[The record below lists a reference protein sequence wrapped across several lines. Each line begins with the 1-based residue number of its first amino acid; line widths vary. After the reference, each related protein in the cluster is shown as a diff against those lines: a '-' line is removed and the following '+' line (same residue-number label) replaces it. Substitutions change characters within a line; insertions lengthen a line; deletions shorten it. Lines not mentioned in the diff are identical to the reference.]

1 MPLFFYAFALYW
13 KKSATFVAPK
23 YGGLLPKVPYFWT
36 KTAALLMAKPHGLWF
51 NDLGSHICKVGDE
64 NVKVENKS
72 NIILQN
78 EKLFV
83 ILHRR

>member
-1 MPLFFYAFALYW
+1 MVAKIFNSLLFLFFTIVL
-13 KKSATFVAPK
+13 VCEI
-23 YGGLLPKVPYFWT
+23 
-36 KTAALLMAKPHGLWF
+36 
-51 NDLGSHICKVGDE
+51 DVG

>member
-1 MPLFFYAFALYW
+1 
-13 KKSATFVAPK
+13 
-23 YGGLLPKVPYFWT
+23 
-36 KTAALLMAKPHGLWF
+36 MAKPHGLWF
-51 NDLGSHICKVGDE
+51 NDLGSHICKVGDG